1 MANPFAR
8 IFRRTPRSN
17 ENAAAESQSLLP
29 ERGIDESLSEFNT
42 RLGTYFIDYANGNS
56 ISRSPYSTKDILRMM
71 KNPGANIEALRK
83 WARWAYYSNGVVSTA
98 IDMICSMHTLDY
110 IVVTKQKRKK
120 VSKND
125 RRDTMQKMHDAL
137 EMIKYKEVIRDAIFK
152 CANDGMY
159 VAYVEVRNGMTVSQK
174 AFYTDYELR
183 DYYLLN
189 ERSTNIAIIPLPI
202 EYVRIISRR
211 NNCYE
216 VAFDLR
222 YFDGM
227 NEEQKKR
234 ALSGFPK
241 QIQDG
246 LSRYESGELDANACW
261 LKLDW
266 KKTIVCKIK
275 SKMEDPF
282 GVPFALAALDDI
294 DYAKYFI
301 NTKRR
306 VLDNVNNQIYYETF
320 PEGKEKGTSA
330 LTDKQQEAQHNTVR
344 DALTNRK
351 NKNGVAFFSVAAG
364 TKMDSLPVDIDILD
378 EDNENGIKEDINKA
392 MGFSAAG
399 LSGSAT
405 GNYATANLNFS
416 MIGSKVFTWIEA
428 FVEELNKCLNY
439 GYIRDG
445 GYSVE
450 MRILP
455 ITFLNREE
463 WVKNMA
469 DLYVRGKGSLM
480 AWVASTGMNT
490 EEYLSL
496 MEFELEEDFEGKFPV
511 HKTSYTYTASDN
523 DASTDDG
530 KASTNP
536 STASTI
542 DNDGNA
548 SPSPSD

>member
-8 IFRRTPRSN
+8 FFKRATQDN
-17 ENAAAESQSLLP
+17 EASAVEPLNILP
-29 ERGIDESLSEFNT
+29 GESLSEFNT
-42 RLGTYFIDYANGNS
+42 RLGTYFINYTNGNS
-56 ISRSPYSTKDILRMM
+56 ISKSPYRTRDILRMM
-71 KNPGANIEALRK
+71 RDPGANIEDLRK

-98 IDMICSMHTLDY
+98 IDMICTMHTLDY
-110 IVVTKQKRKK
+110 IVVTKQKRKRI
-120 VSKND
+120 SKND

-137 EMIKYKEVIRDAIFK
+137 EMIKYKEAIRDAIFK

-159 VAYVEVRNGMTVSQK
+159 VGYVEVRNGMSVSQK
-174 AFYTDYELR
+174 SFYTDYELR
-183 DYYLLN
+183 DHYLLN
-189 ERSTNIAIIPLPI
+189 DRSTNISIIPLPI

-211 NNCYE
+211 NNSYE

-227 NEEQKKR
+227 NEEAKKR
-234 ALSGFPK
+234 ALAGFPK

-275 SKMEDPF
+275 SKMEDSF

-330 LTDKQQEAQHNTVR
+330 LTDKQQEQQHNTVR
-344 DALTNRK
+344 DALTTRK
-351 NKNGVAFFSVAAG
+351 SKNGVAFFSVAAG

-378 EDNENGIKEDINKA
+378 EDNENGIKEDVNRA

-416 MIGSKVFTWIEA
+416 MIGAKVFTWIEA

-469 DLYVRGKGSLM
+469 DLYVRGKGSLL
-480 AWVASTGMNT
+480 AWVASTGMNI